1 MPDRKV
7 PCPAGAFC
15 PRASVAMTT
24 CNYQELLD
32 RRPKTIIPAG
42 PVTVLAQVYDQGTP
56 IGGNICP
63 PMSTSPSDVRHWL
76 PGDPIACPRA
86 APIAPNNLSA
96 VLFCR
101 DVSHEPRK

>member
-1 MPDRKV
+1 
-7 PCPAGAFC
+7 
-15 PRASVAMTT
+15 MTT

-63 PMSTSPSDVRHWL
+63 PMSTSPSDVRHL
-76 PGDPIACPRA
+76 CLATDSVPLRCAYCPEQPVSQIALQGGVP
-86 APIAPNNLSA
+86 
-96 VLFCR
+96 
-101 DVSHEPRK
+101 